1 MSFFF
6 AGASGPDHQTH
17 STGEDRMS
25 ETSNS
30 NINCQTDLSG
40 AGEHK
45 ILDVSK
51 VCFKSFVT

>member
-17 STGEDRMS
+17 STAEDRMS

-40 AGEHK
+40 EHK

-51 VCFKSFVT
+51 VCFKSFVA